1 MKYLFLKN
9 YTNNKTVVLQPLVVD
24 VTFLTFHLNSP
35 NETHSRMACV
45 NMNYRFFIK
54 KQQFEK
60 KRPALEAVLWHFVR
74 Y

>member
-54 KQQFEK
+54 KQQFETK
-60 KRPALEAVLWHFVR
+60 KTST
-74 Y
+74 